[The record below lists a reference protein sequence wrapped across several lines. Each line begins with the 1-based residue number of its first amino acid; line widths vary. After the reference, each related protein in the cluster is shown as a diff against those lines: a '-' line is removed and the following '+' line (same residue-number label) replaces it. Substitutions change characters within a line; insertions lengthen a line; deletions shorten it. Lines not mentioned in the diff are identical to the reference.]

1 MKVCHFEKQMCANY
15 ILKKYSFSKYIDMYI
30 YSVCSGLHV
39 ILKDLLEYA
48 LSIQYG
54 A

>member
-15 ILKKYSFSKYIDMYI
+15 ILKKYSFSKNIDMYI
-30 YSVCSGLHV
+30 LFVQDYTLY
-39 ILKDLLEYA
+39 LKDLLEYA

>member
-30 YSVCSGLHV
+30 LFVQDYTLEV
-39 ILKDLLEYA
+39 LLEYA